1 MYSVTRYKNQLVN
14 PLILTV
20 ILLALGCSTTSFK
33 ESLHTTLELKE
44 LNAKF
49 TLVNGT
55 SETQVLNFTSGCQ
68 YGYTLEANNEVIL
81 HSATGCIA
89 VMTDIVLNPLD
100 KKEFEFSLK
109 YKGDLA
115 PGTYKLKAYIIG
127 KDELSNELIF
137 EVEE

>member
-1 MYSVTRYKNQLVN
+1 MYSKARNKK
-14 PLILTV
+14 PFV
-20 ILLALGCSTTSFK
+20 ILFILSITFFALGCSTSSFK
-33 ESLHTTLELKE
+33 ESLHTTLELKK

-55 SETQVLNFTSGCQ
+55 SETKVLNFTSGCQ
-68 YGYTLEANNEVIL
+68 YGYILEANNEVIQ

-89 VMTDIVLNPLD
+89 VMTDIVLTPLD

-115 PGTYKLKAYIIG
+115 PGTYNLKAFINGY
-127 KDELSNELIF
+127 DDLSNELVF
-137 EVEE
+137 KVED